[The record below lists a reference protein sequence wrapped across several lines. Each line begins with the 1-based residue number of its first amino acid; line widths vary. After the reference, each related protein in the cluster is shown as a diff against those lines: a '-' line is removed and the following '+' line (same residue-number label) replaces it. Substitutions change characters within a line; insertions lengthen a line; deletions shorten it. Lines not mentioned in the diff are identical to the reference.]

1 MLSTIVIS
9 MALALGAL
17 ALDADQK
24 VENLATQSEQSG
36 SDAKRLSSDEIAR
49 IRAGSVPSNC
59 EVFWLTDPVT
69 GEERCDA
76 VVCRTSGGFPSI
88 HECSEFGL

>member
-49 IRAGSVPSNC
+49 IRAGSVPSEC
-59 EVFWLTDPVT
+59 EVFWVPDPIT
-69 GEERCDA
+69 GEQQCGG
-76 VVCRTSGGFPSI
+76 VVCPDKDGFP
-88 HECSEFGL
+88 EFFDCSEFGL